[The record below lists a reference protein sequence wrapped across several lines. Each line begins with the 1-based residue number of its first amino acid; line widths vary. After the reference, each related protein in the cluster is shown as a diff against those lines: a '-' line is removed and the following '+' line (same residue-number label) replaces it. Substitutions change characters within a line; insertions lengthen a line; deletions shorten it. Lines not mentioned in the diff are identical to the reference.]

1 MPAPDILSCRLRLVA
16 LRLEALQALRSCDY
30 QEASGHLGWGLTSE
44 FRDSLGERF
53 LAMQLEL
60 LLEYPERHA
69 WCVRAMVRRQDG
81 LVVGHTGFHGP
92 PETIGR
98 AEIGYHVFVAN
109 RGFGYATEACRALVD
124 WARDRGHGKVF
135 ASVSPSNAPSLA
147 VVAKLGFKRSATQ
160 RTAISDAEQLFE
172 VSE

>member
-1 MPAPDILSCRLRLVA
+1 MPADILSSRLRLVA
-16 LRLEALQALRSCDY
+16 LRLEALQALRSFAY
-30 QEASGHLGWGLTSE
+30 QEASGHLGWGLTPE

-60 LLEYPERHA
+60 VQEHPERHA

-81 LVVGHTGFHGP
+81 LVMGHTGFHGP
-92 PETIGR
+92 PEIIGR

-124 WARDRGHGKVF
+124 WARDQGHPKVF
-135 ASVSPSNAPSLA
+135 ACVSPSNAPSLA
-147 VVAKLGFKRSATQ
+147 VVARLGFKRSAVQ
-160 RTAISDAEQLFE
+160 STAMSDEEELFE